1 VRTPSALAAAI
12 KARVGISAASAAAS
26 TSAPRFNPH
35 GLGYAKII
43 IVVDAD
49 VDPFNLDRVT

>member
-1 VRTPSALAAAI
+1 VRTPSAFAAAI
-12 KARVGISAASAAAS
+12 KARVGISAASAAS
-26 TSAPRFNPH
+26 TNAPRFNPH